1 MNLFRKRRRL
11 FTSLFA
17 YQASNIKYELLG
29 IFVFILLWIVGGWLF
44 IEIPGREQFADFLP
58 IPTLTALYHAVQDG
72 RFWESVWAS
81 VKRISIG
88 LTIAA
93 AVGIPAGLFI
103 GFFALFR
110 KLTYVPIQFL
120 RMISP
125 LSWMPVALF
134 VSFESAIFFLIF
146 IALIVFVSFESA
158 IFFLIFIATVWP
170 IILNTASGVTA
181 IDAKWIAMAQNQGA
195 NRAQLFKTIVI
206 PASLPTILS
215 SLRMALGVAW
225 IVLVPA
231 EFLGVSN
238 GLGYLINDARDTLA
252 YDMLMAMIVAIGILG
267 FLLDNLFYMV
277 QMVIVRSWQ

>member
-1 MNLFRKRRRL
+1 MVINLFKKRGCL
-11 FTSLFA
+11 FASLFA
-17 YQASNIKYELLG
+17 CRASNLKYELLG
-29 IFVFILLWIVGGWLF
+29 TLFFILLWIVGGWLF
-44 IEIPGREQFADFLP
+44 IQIPGRDQFADFLFL
-58 IPTLTALYHAVQDG
+58 PTLKALYGAVQDA

-81 VKRISIG
+81 IGRISIG

-93 AVGIPAGLFI
+93 AVGIPVGLSI

-120 RMISP
+120 RMVSP
-125 LSWMPVALF
+125 LSWMPV
-134 VSFESAIFFLIF
+134 
-146 IALIVFVSFESA
+146 ALIVFVSFESA
-158 IFFLIFIATVWP
+158 IFFLISMATVWP

-195 NRAQLFKTIVI
+195 SRAQLFTTIVI
-206 PASLPTILS
+206 PASLPAILS
-215 SLRMALGVAW
+215 SLRSALGVAW

-267 FLLDNLFYMV
+267 FLLDNLFYRV
-277 QMVIVRSWQ
+277 QMAVVRSWQ